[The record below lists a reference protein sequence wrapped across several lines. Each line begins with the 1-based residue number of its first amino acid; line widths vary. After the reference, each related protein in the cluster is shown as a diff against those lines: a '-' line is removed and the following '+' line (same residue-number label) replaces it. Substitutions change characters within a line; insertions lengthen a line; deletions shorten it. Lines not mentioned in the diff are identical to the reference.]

1 MLAEGRDALAR
12 VSALYLAGHES
23 FHCFLL
29 YCVELIKFHH
39 QIIHDNLLLKQVSLQ
54 HAVLLQS
61 SFSLLGRF

>member
-29 YCVELIKFHH
+29 YCVELIKFHPS
-39 QIIHDNLLLKQVSLQ
+39 DNSWQF
-54 HAVLLQS
+54 AVEA
-61 SFSLLGRF
+61 G